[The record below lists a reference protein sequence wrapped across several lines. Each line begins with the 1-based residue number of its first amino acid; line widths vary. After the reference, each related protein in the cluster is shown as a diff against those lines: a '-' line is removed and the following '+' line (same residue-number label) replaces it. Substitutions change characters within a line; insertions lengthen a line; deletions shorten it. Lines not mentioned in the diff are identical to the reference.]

1 MFELHVLICLL
12 TGPCFEVIDLKGPY
26 ETKQACIERALEVSA
41 NLREESSVPTTFAY
55 KCLKSKN
62 KKA

>member
-26 ETKQACIERALEVSA
+26 ETEKICMQRAVEVSKS
-41 NLREESSVPTTFAY
+41 LREESSVPTTFAY
-55 KCLKSKN
+55 KCLKLTE
-62 KKA
+62 A